1 MLENW
6 ARLAEIVGAG
16 GVIGSLI
23 YVGLQIR
30 KNTAAVHSAAAQAV
44 HDNYSAWY
52 SSLQSDPG
60 LLSISIN
67 GMRDYSCLSEVEKA
81 QFIAMFMS
89 FSSYSQN
96 AFHKWREGSLSPEL
110 WKGWELVTMN
120 FISTPGGKEFWKER
134 GYVFGEA
141 YRRHV
146 ETEIMPRKP
155 HPDARPWGAFPI
167 DD

>member
-23 YVGLQIR
+23 YVGFQIR
-30 KNTAAVHSAAAQAV
+30 KNTAAVRSAAAQAV

-52 SSLQSDPG
+52 SSMQSDPE

-67 GMRDYSCLSEVEKA
+67 GMRDYSSLSEVQKA

-96 AFHKWREGSLSPEL
+96 AFYKWREGSLSPEL
-110 WKGWELVTMN
+110 WKGWEFVTMN
-120 FISTPGGKEFWKER
+120 FISTRGGKEFWKER
-134 GYVFGEA
+134 GYMFSEA

-155 HPDARPWGAFPI
+155 HPGARPWGAFPI